1 MRLVDL
7 AGSERV
13 AKTKATG
20 GTLNEAKRINSS
32 LSALGNVIAALT
44 SSTATHVPY
53 RDSKLTRLLQSSL
66 RWQRQDRFV
75 GLCLGVVLT
84 RRRDRLD
91 PTFRRARETSPE
103 RGQGERGR
111 R

>member
-7 AGSERV
+7 AGSSA

-44 SSTATHVPY
+44 SSAAAHA
-53 RDSKLTRLLQSSL
+53 L
-66 RWQRQDRFV
+66 
-75 GLCLGVVLT
+75 
-84 RRRDRLD
+84 
-91 PTFRRARETSPE
+91 
-103 RGQGERGR
+103 
-111 R
+111 

>member
-32 LSALGNVIAALT
+32 LSALGNARLRALT
-44 SSTATHVPY
+44 SSIATHVRY
-53 RDSKLTRLLQSSL
+53 MIQS
-66 RWQRQDRFV
+66 
-75 GLCLGVVLT
+75 
-84 RRRDRLD
+84 
-91 PTFRRARETSPE
+91 
-103 RGQGERGR
+103 
-111 R
+111 